1 MTKYGV
7 DIHNP
12 PPVLHTRYGSHLWKA
27 LGNVWSEV
35 LASRHWCLGDG
46 QPVQF
51 WWDLW
56 VTNDVPLVAY
66 ATDIIPSNILNGKVV
81 EFVKD
86 DGSWY
91 WDRFESFL
99 PSNIILQIA
108 ALQPPSPAKGT
119 YLTFWAHSKSGRFTT
134 HSAYL
139 AISEDNSMHNN
150 RLWRMV
156 WRWKGPQ
163 SVRIF
168 LWQVFHDRV
177 KTKAELVRR
186 HIPILISCDRCG
198 AMTEDAIH
206 ALRDCP
212 LVKRFWLLIIP
223 DRK

>member
-1 MTKYGV
+1 MGLTFIIRLLCSIPVMVPICGKLLATCGV
-7 DIHNP
+7 RSWQVD
-12 PPVLHTRYGSHLWKA
+12 TG
-27 LGNVWSEV
+27 VWV
-35 LASRHWCLGDG
+35 M
-46 QPVQF
+46 
-51 WWDLW
+51 
-56 VTNDVPLVAY
+56 
-66 ATDIIPSNILNGKVV
+66 
-81 EFVKD
+81 
-86 DGSWY
+86 
-91 WDRFESFL
+91 RFESFL
-99 PSNIILQIA
+99 PSNIILQIV

-119 YLTFWAHSKSGRFTT
+119 YLTFWAHSKSGRSTT

-168 LWQVFHDRV
+168 LWQVFHDWV
-177 KTKAELVRR
+177 KTKAELVHR

-198 AMTEDAIH
+198 AVTEDAIH